1 MNKDSIWWTRK
12 SWINAECR
20 LLRYATWS
28 NISLFWYSLC
38 GVFASVL
45 LLGEQKPEVISK
57 VFICF
62 SVFVFCASL
71 FTSLGRYTDR
81 ARKFKRGYIELQ
93 NLYLKVKDKPNLND
107 EDAAR
112 YSQILES
119 CENYSDLDFLNAR
132 VEAHNNTKD
141 KSSLTIN
148 VGKRHITAFYLVKI
162 FNFLVIASILLTPLI
177 IIAFSLYKK

>member
-1 MNKDSIWWTRK
+1 MDKDSIWWTRK

-28 NISLFWYSLC
+28 NVSLFWYSLC

-45 LLGEQKPEVISK
+45 LLGEKQVDVISK

-93 NLYLKVKDKPNLND
+93 KLYLEVKDKTKLSD
-107 EDAAR
+107 EDATK
-112 YSQILES
+112 YSKILDS
-119 CENYSDLDFLNAR
+119 CENCSWLDFLNAK

-141 KSSLTIN
+141 RSSLTLK
-148 VGKRHITAFYLVKI
+148 VGKRDIFLYYFVRIFY
-162 FNFLVIASILLTPLI
+162 FLVITSVLAVPVI
-177 IIAFSLYKK
+177 IIYLSI